1 MRYAT
6 PVWNRRDTK
15 YSVDSSSTDWGSD
28 SFDRFPSNPYNV
40 CPPPYEPEADYDDD
54 ESAQSTPKTLK
65 GILKRRENNNPS
77 ENVQRYIQYG
87 PGIVRRLK
95 ERFSKISG
103 AVSQDAEISPHSRRK
118 RYPSVDDILSTDEIS
133 TEQARRNHL
142 ETSRINGYHQSQDHL
157 DSKPSS
163 ALPLQA
169 PTSSPVARNE
179 KSSCAPHGFTE
190 AQASYIIH
198 NPNRIHRLVP
208 VSVQMVQQKETL
220 EKPVDDNTLEP
231 ISLLRA
237 KFEHSSRRTDP
248 KIDVRP
254 FRSLSSAP
262 YEKENEPLEP
272 EFLRVHRQLKKTP
285 VRPLKNDRTS
295 SSDHSDLYGANEF
308 YEISPPPAD
317 PLPTRAESQ
326 NLPVLLTTNDR
337 SPPPEEP
344 KHHDVG
350 DDESLLLSDSD
361 TASYDISAA
370 PAPLIK
376 IPDFGNVDASDVKDT
391 QNKGHD
397 LVTSKINFSN
407 DDSGVGEMHRLLNR
421 FRKTTPAPPPPTK
434 LPSSNI
440 VSIAVGGEESRRDT
454 PRFSWSSA
462 ALKSIYSDEPSNS
475 CQNSTH
481 SASKRP
487 APVSQQPSSDCASP
501 PRKSLSDRFLETKQ
515 QLDHTSSAISSHKS
529 ESSRKPYGDDAV
541 ELSTDDEER
550 HAWNHADTESDE
562 EKDGRVVLLGKKDL
576 QHDQPDDMKALRESF
591 LKTHYPGSDAITDS
605 SEDEDDEEVERRNI
619 ASIIRPAN
627 LSVAYIMHHAGA
639 KTALFLSMLAGDG
652 NPVRHSLVNLV
663 LEEDLPMLM
672 EAMSEECNV
681 CFEDY
686 NDSTTASTSSIIHAP
701 SERRERRRQRNVDR
715 ISFVNEPPRVFS
727 YLDEKSCEEEG
738 LWLEGNPIT
747 YQDYQKMV
755 DEATETQLQAQM
767 ELQRWQ
773 QSLQTQEPVEP
784 QNPSSDEFAL
794 GVTSKLS
801 YGGLQSFSPIAI
813 ASNDTNTS
821 SI

>member
-1 MRYAT
+1 MPSDYHHNAHITYYSLPQRRKGLQLFGSSNRPVVSSSPFSTHGSPHVQPIPVVYRQPKPEKDKDTSAKSALLKLLRPYRKRSSKQPPVNRFSAASSNFSTTSTEASFRSLPRQIPRSSFEWGSGDFDSSCRYPVVTSRSFDVAHVKSPASERRALMRYAT

-440 VSIAVGGEESRRDT
+440 VSIAVGGEESRRGELLFLRT
-454 PRFSWSSA
+454 VRAGSA
-462 ALKSIYSDEPSNS
+462 AVVGLRTRTCDNEDNVQGKSY
-475 CQNSTH
+475 
-481 SASKRP
+481 
-487 APVSQQPSSDCASP
+487 
-501 PRKSLSDRFLETKQ
+501 
-515 QLDHTSSAISSHKS
+515 
-529 ESSRKPYGDDAV
+529 
-541 ELSTDDEER
+541 
-550 HAWNHADTESDE
+550 
-562 EKDGRVVLLGKKDL
+562 
-576 QHDQPDDMKALRESF
+576 
-591 LKTHYPGSDAITDS
+591 
-605 SEDEDDEEVERRNI
+605 
-619 ASIIRPAN
+619 
-627 LSVAYIMHHAGA
+627 
-639 KTALFLSMLAGDG
+639 
-652 NPVRHSLVNLV
+652 
-663 LEEDLPMLM
+663 
-672 EAMSEECNV
+672 
-681 CFEDY
+681 
-686 NDSTTASTSSIIHAP
+686 
-701 SERRERRRQRNVDR
+701 
-715 ISFVNEPPRVFS
+715 
-727 YLDEKSCEEEG
+727 
-738 LWLEGNPIT
+738 
-747 YQDYQKMV
+747 
-755 DEATETQLQAQM
+755 
-767 ELQRWQ
+767 
-773 QSLQTQEPVEP
+773 
-784 QNPSSDEFAL
+784 
-794 GVTSKLS
+794 GVTGFVVRKRR
-801 YGGLQSFSPIAI
+801 P
-813 ASNDTNTS
+813 
-821 SI
+821 